1 MCLLIQ
7 IGTYRPRP
15 RANPLTTLPT
25 NNDESFASIEKNRRS
40 ANYPREEMTNKTPKT
55 AGHRHSAVVTHML
68 RQRSG
73 VPYEVELKT
82 CKSCHRVL
90 DERTVRRAA
99 A

>member
-1 MCLLIQ
+1 M
-7 IGTYRPRP
+7 
-15 RANPLTTLPT
+15 T
-25 NNDESFASIEKNRRS
+25 NN
-40 ANYPREEMTNKTPKT
+40 TPKT
-55 AGHRHSAVVTHML
+55 AGHRHSAVVTHLL

>member
-1 MCLLIQ
+1 M
-7 IGTYRPRP
+7 T
-15 RANPLTTLPT
+15 A
-25 NNDESFASIEKNRRS
+25 KNS
-40 ANYPREEMTNKTPKT
+40 QT
-55 AGHRHSAVVTHML
+55 AGHRHSAVVTHLL

-73 VPYEVELKT
+73 IPYEVERKT